1 MEYSSV
7 KTAILNFLKCLI
19 LTGLLLKEISI
30 HACILYFSKTVIPHE
45 KCTKIIYN
53 ILNENVVFPI
63 AVTKWKTY
71 LTDYNVKYLT
81 VYDILKICFKTTN
94 LKDSSVK

>member
-1 MEYSSV
+1 M
-7 KTAILNFLKCLI
+7 
-19 LTGLLLKEISI
+19 
-30 HACILYFSKTVIPHE
+30 
-45 KCTKIIYN
+45 YN
-53 ILNENVVFPI
+53 VLNEDVVVSI